1 MNIFENIS
9 KEDFIRMYNIYLT
22 PDIYLTTP
30 IGLSTIELEICEFSR
45 NVEFKF
51 TGEKRSRNKEPYFIS
66 IRNVLNYDT
75 EIEFINSFDV
85 VRDYCGKKFIVCNN
99 IDEYFINKGISIY
112 NRRRSNKKLEY
123 IQSISKF
130 NTYVKSQEK
139 IKLSKEINNKL
150 LENQI
155 NPFKESFIDV
165 LQPKL
170 DFLDFNYNVKT
181 TFSFRFIELES
192 LSSDYKLIKKHLVQ
206 NNFLDY
212 FKLNVF
218 SEDKRKIEKIKL
230 EELLIYKNEFYDC
243 FIETGLYFGYEVYGD
258 ETFYFKK
265 IL

>member
-9 KEDFIRMYNIYLT
+9 KEDFIRMYNL
-22 PDIYLTTP
+22 YLTTQ

-51 TGEKRSRNKEPYFIS
+51 TGEKRSINKEPYFIS

-75 EIEFINSFDV
+75 EIEIINSFDV
-85 VRDYCGKKFIVCNN
+85 VRDYCGEKIIICDNVNK
-99 IDEYFINKGISIY
+99 YFVSRGIT
-112 NRRRSNKKLEY
+112 KKLTENSRRINEKLKY

-130 NTYVKSQEK
+130 NTYVKRQEK
-139 IKLSKEINNKL
+139 IKLSKEINHKL
-150 LENQI
+150 LENHI

-170 DFLDFNYNVKT
+170 NFLDFTYNVKT
-181 TFSFRFIELES
+181 TYSFRFIELES
-192 LSSDYKLIKKHLVQ
+192 LDSDYKLIKKHLVK

-218 SEDKRKIEKIKL
+218 SEDKRKIDEIKL
-230 EELLIYKNEFYDC
+230 EKLLMYKNEFYDC
-243 FIETGLYFGYEVYGD
+243 FIETGSYFGYELYGD

-265 IL
+265 TL